1 MGLLQYPSFSLL
13 VLRRKLQKYVIGNEI
28 ILSNH
33 AFFSFV
39 WTGFVV
45 EFRTQ
50 YVWIDTFGIKDG
62 KHWKKCPH

>member
-1 MGLLQYPSFSLL
+1 MELLQYPSLILL

-28 ILSNH
+28 ILSI
-33 AFFSFV
+33 FFV

-50 YVWIDTFGIKDG
+50 YVWIDTFGIKMTST
-62 KHWKKCPH
+62 